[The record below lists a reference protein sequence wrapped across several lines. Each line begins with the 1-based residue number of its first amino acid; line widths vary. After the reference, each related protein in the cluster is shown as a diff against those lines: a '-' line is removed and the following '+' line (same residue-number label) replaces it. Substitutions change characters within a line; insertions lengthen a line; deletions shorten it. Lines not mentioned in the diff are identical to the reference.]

1 MGPVNIKTSP
11 TIRSKLNYFE
21 RKHMTSPVIMIKD
34 LKKECGECTACC
46 SGALAGQAHG
56 HYFFKGRPCFFL
68 KKDGCSIYEDRP
80 ENPCVGYKCGYLS
93 EAFFPEWMRPDK
105 CNILATPRV
114 HKYLEKVKENDVER
128 DEERYIPYM
137 QLLEYGGSAS
147 AKSLWWFIEKHLEG
161 IIPNLLIEIEGGYH
175 RMGSLDFL
183 KAKL

>member
-21 RKHMTSPVIMIKD
+21 GKHMTSPVIMIKD

-68 KKDGCSIYEDRP
+68 KKGGCSIYEDRP